1 MVHSHKNSDIV
12 VIALDLK

>member
-12 VIALDLK
+12 AIALDLK